1 MFDRQQSDSVG
12 ANRFHASPCVI
23 AAFLIKVAKHLA
35 LIACFM
41 IVGAPSGRVAASE
54 TGIFITVVAAAL
66 LHSVGR
72 VLDRRLAPGA
82 AFSRSRR

>member
-1 MFDRQQSDSVG
+1 MLDRQQSDSVG
-12 ANRFHASPCVI
+12 GTRFHAPTCVI
-23 AAFLIKVAKHLA
+23 AAFLIKLAKHLA

-41 IVGAPSGRVAASE
+41 ILGAASGRAPASE
-54 TGIFITVVAAAL
+54 TGIFITVAAAAL

-72 VLDRRLAPGA
+72 VLGRRLALGA